1 MNKSQHEI
9 TSKSV
14 IKTHRNKR
22 NTYWCAPRRV
32 KSTVVAGNIDS
43 SLIQNKKLKKEHHK
57 KKRKGVKK
65 LRRIDILAQPK
76 SVKHKST
83 YKNHFSNVSKSTRK
97 YKIPK
102 TSISSSQK
110 KTFKIK
116 RLKEARELSMNT
128 LMDCAPIILPKKL
141 GVRLS
146 ALVRKK
152 LKELPNAKGVQ
163 ERLIENEK
171 ISKQHINKKY
181 KIYI

>member
-1 MNKSQHEI
+1 HEK

-43 SLIQNKKLKKEHHK
+43 SLIQNKKLKKEHRK
-57 KKRKGVKK
+57 KKRKSVKK

-76 SVKHKST
+76 SVKHKSA
-83 YKNHFSNVSKSTRK
+83 YKNHFSNVSKPTR
-97 YKIPK
+97 KIPK
-102 TSISSSQK
+102 TSISSSQRN
-110 KTFKIK
+110 TFKIK

-128 LMDCAPIILPKKL
+128 LKDWAPIMLPKKL

-152 LKELPNAKGVQ
+152 LKELTNAKGV
-163 ERLIENEK
+163 
-171 ISKQHINKKY
+171 
-181 KIYI
+181 